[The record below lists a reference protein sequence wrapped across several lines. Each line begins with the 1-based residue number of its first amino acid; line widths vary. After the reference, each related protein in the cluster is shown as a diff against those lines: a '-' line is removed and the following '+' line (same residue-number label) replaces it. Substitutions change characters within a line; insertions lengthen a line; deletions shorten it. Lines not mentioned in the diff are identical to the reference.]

1 MANEWT
7 GSSTN
12 TYNYWFADTSNYP
25 GYLGVNSKLVV
36 STSQYPKQSLNGD
49 NPYGIAVG
57 VRTSDTLQNA
67 IGISSCSVNDRNG
80 MSSTNYVWGLICE
93 IQHSATGL
101 NGSCGIELA
110 LKNTSGINNVTNP
123 YTLTTNAVIGIL
135 IASGG
140 DPAFGGAANAPVDVG
155 IIFSSG
161 PNFAVG
167 ALNSGI
173 QFRSGS
179 LMSSNGWEAIS
190 FAVNHT
196 LRWYEP
202 SGGKSGEITCSNGTP
217 STSTKINIGSSS
229 IALQNNSGSS
239 MFNVVGTATSYTRL
253 QVQTNS
259 SLQDNIIL
267 ASLGATGTDVDFAI
281 TPQNSVGNG
290 RVRFGTYVNT
300 PSAVTGYIEIK
311 DIAGNIRKLA
321 VIS

>member
-1 MANEWT
+1 M
-7 GSSTN
+7 
-12 TYNYWFADTSNYP
+12 
-25 GYLGVNSKLVV
+25 
-36 STSQYPKQSLNGD
+36 
-49 NPYGIAVG
+49 
-57 VRTSDTLQNA
+57 
-67 IGISSCSVNDRNG
+67 
-80 MSSTNYVWGLICE
+80 
-93 IQHSATGL
+93 
-101 NGSCGIELA
+101 GIELA

-123 YTLTTNAVIGIL
+123 YTLTTNAVSGIL

-259 SLQDNIIL
+259 FLQDNIIL

-281 TPQNSVGNG
+281 TPQNSAGNG